1 MNRQQFAEVAAAAYV
16 NQFSS
21 AGSPVMGT
29 PIIVWNGE
37 QFSSQS
43 ELTPVFDGE
52 VVAMYVNDGM
62 FGDVDADAS
71 DAQASIVSFLTD
83 AANDAGWSDV
93 MATIE
98 QAQADAEAW
107 SNSSR

>member
-21 AGSPVMGT
+21 TGSPVMGA
-29 PIIVWNGE
+29 PIIIWDGE

-52 VVAMYVNDGM
+52 TVAMYISDGM

-71 DAQASIVSFLTD
+71 DAYASIAFFLTD
-83 AANDAGWSDV
+83 AASDESWSDV
-93 MATIE
+93 LATIE

-107 SNSSR
+107 SDSNR